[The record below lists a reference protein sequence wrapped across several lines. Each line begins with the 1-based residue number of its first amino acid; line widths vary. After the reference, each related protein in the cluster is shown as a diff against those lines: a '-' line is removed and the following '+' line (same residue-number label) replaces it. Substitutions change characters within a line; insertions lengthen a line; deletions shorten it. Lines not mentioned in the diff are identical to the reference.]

1 MGDNLFLISRADIFS
16 IYPKIFN
23 ELIAQDEA
31 ERQKSGGRVTKEIN
45 LPSDYDFKL
54 KVYFRLLDQ
63 QRRLNEA
70 EERGQPPE
78 KLDTLREVELWD
90 PLHDWELIATPPSII
105 IKKKC
110 FTDDPMNYLD
120 TEFGVWQLEDIAKA
134 GMLLR
139 KPPLPCTFHNEHEM
153 RRVYSL
159 IYDVFRYKTV
169 LHQALINAKFFTV
182 YEHII
187 PDVNR
192 VWLIL
197 FDLHMRHFLMRDPEE
212 TKKKNILYKEADL
225 TEVDEKL
232 WSHRIKLAAALSR
245 LRIENGALTL
255 SHLLPIHLQDEK
267 VAIAAA
273 NPIVSGWINPF
284 KFSKKEDALMYLR
297 ERGFT
302 ETPITANGK
311 YEDLSLNQ
319 FKWDRVCPF
328 YMQCL
333 PTNRGLLA
341 QTPFIKDFMFI
352 LQDRAF
358 SIGPAYFSRLL
369 DYFTINGDVVQT
381 HVSSPRST
389 AYLASLFLT
398 NARFRNFLAFG
409 AGARVEEYRD
419 FMATLGVNNVRVYAE
434 NFTSLSLK
442 SQLFER
448 VVGVFATPPNSYSGV
463 TDPIDLICS
472 RGGDLTMLEVLTESE
487 VSDSGKRRV
496 AEVLMEQKNTIRLSL
511 SRPQIQFLLYE
522 THSVVSSENEDM
534 LARAVEDVNRAAQQ
548 KHYQVVRDM
557 VRQEALSAAQEGFAM
572 SPSTPTS
579 ARRRTKRS
587 SIDVPPIKFKSSD
600 SEDVPSSDSEAEG
613 RDTGKSRVSSKKS
626 ICTASEEEFLCT
638 YDVPPTDIFEIVD
651 LPDICLNRDQCLN
664 LEEHGS
670 YLALARRKEITRFD
684 SKYLIKMAETRGLFG
699 DSKPKTG
706 RAKIQKKVEK
716 KEVEILEKLAGKQL
730 KRKKS
735 DISVLINRLSTP
747 TLSFL
752 NHSYLQRCSSAENK
766 FLLYDPIRCR
776 CLRHMTHHHDLFSRD
791 GSELCSQ
798 ARKRARDWWQ
808 QTTRFVVK
816 LRRIQRDVHEVRRKK
831 PNLYKP
837 IREKRLNPLR
847 LPRVVEPDEMAQ
859 LKPKRSL
866 FDREAYPL
874 SVNQLEMDCRMMSP
888 ISYIQQCEEDPNGL
902 RIPHMTQY
910 IKYNPIY
917 YYSHSC

>member
-23 ELIAQDEA
+23 ELLAQDEC
-31 ERQKSGGRVTKEIN
+31 ERQKSGSRAAKEIN
-45 LPSDYDFKL
+45 LPSDYEFRL
-54 KVYFRLLDQ
+54 KVYLRLLDQ

-78 KLDTLREVELWD
+78 KLDTLRVIELWD
-90 PLHDWELIATPPSII
+90 PLHDFELIATPSVII
-105 IKKKC
+105 RKKC
-110 FTDDPMNYLD
+110 FFDDPIEYLD
-120 TEFGVWQLEDIAKA
+120 TDLSVWALEDIAKA

-159 IYDVFRYKTV
+159 IYDVFRFKTV
-169 LHQALINAKFFTV
+169 LNQAIIDAKFFGI
-182 YEHII
+182 YPHLK

-225 TEVDEKL
+225 AGIDDRL
-232 WSHRIKLAAALSR
+232 WEHRIKLAAALSR
-245 LRIENGALTL
+245 LRIENGALKL
-255 SHLLPIHLQDEK
+255 AHLLPPHLQDEK

-284 KFSKKEDALMYLR
+284 KFPKKDNAVTYLG
-297 ERGFT
+297 ERGFG
-302 ETPITANGK
+302 ETPTTADGK
-311 YEDLSLNQ
+311 YEALSLNQ

-333 PTNRGLLA
+333 PENRGLLA
-341 QTPFIKDFMFI
+341 QTPLIKDFMFI

-398 NARFRNFLAFG
+398 NARVRNFLAFG
-409 AGARVEEYRD
+409 AGPRVEEYRD
-419 FMATLGVNNVRVYAE
+419 FMATLGVNNVKIYAE
-434 NFTSLSLK
+434 NFTNMSLK
-442 SQLFER
+442 SQIFER
-448 VVGVFATPPNSYSGV
+448 AVGIFATPPNSYSGV

-487 VSDSGKRRV
+487 
-496 AEVLMEQKNTIRLSL
+496 
-511 SRPQIQFLLYE
+511 IQFVLYE

-534 LARAVEDVNRAAQQ
+534 LNHAVENVNRAAQQ
-548 KHYQVVRDM
+548 KHYQVMRDLA
-557 VRQEALSAAQEGFAM
+557 RQDALVAAQEGLAI
-572 SPSTPTS
+572 STSTPTS
-579 ARRRTKRS
+579 ARRRTRRS
-587 SIDVPPIKFKSSD
+587 STDVPPIKLKSSD
-600 SEDVPSSDSEAEG
+600 SEGAVTSDSETEEG
-613 RDTGKSRVSSKKS
+613 RETAKSRMSSKKS
-626 ICTASEEEFLCT
+626 ICTASEEEFLNT
-638 YDVPPTDIFEIVD
+638 YDIPLTDIFEVVD
-651 LPDICLNRDQCLN
+651 LPDICLNRDECLN

-670 YLALARRKEITRFD
+670 YLALVKRKEITRFD

-699 DSKPKTG
+699 DTKPKTA
-706 RAKIQKKVEK
+706 RPKVQKKVEK
-716 KEVEILEKLAGKQL
+716 KEVEILEKLAGKKL
-730 KRKKS
+730 KRKRS

-752 NHSYLQRCSSAENK
+752 NHSQLQRCSSAEKK

-776 CLRHMTHHHDLFSRD
+776 CLRHLAHHPEDFSKD
-791 GSELCSQ
+791 EITQLCSQ
-798 ARKRARDWWQ
+798 AHQRAQTWWRQ
-808 QTTRFVVK
+808 SAHFVVRLK
-816 LRRIQRDVHEVRRKK
+816 RIQREVHEVRKKK
-831 PNLYKP
+831 PNLFKP
-837 IREKRLNPLR
+837 VKEKRINPLR
-847 LPRVVEPDEMAQ
+847 LPRVLTPEDVGRTKAKRGMTLLSHREM
-859 LKPKRSL
+859 
-866 FDREAYPL
+866 YPMR
-874 SVNQLEMDCRMMSP
+874 VNQLEIENRRRSAL
-888 ISYIQQCEEDPNGL
+888 SYMECEMGALP
-902 RIPHMTQY
+902 IPHMTQY

-917 YYSHSC
+917 YSHSY

>member
-31 ERQKSGGRVTKEIN
+31 ERQKSGGRVAKEIN
-45 LPSDYDFKL
+45 LPSDYEFKL

-63 QRRLNEA
+63 QRKLNEA
-70 EERGQPPE
+70 EEKGHAPE
-78 KLDTLREVELWD
+78 KLDTLRVVELWD
-90 PLHDWELIATPPSII
+90 PLHDFELIATPSII
-105 IKKKC
+105 IRKKC
-110 FTDDPMNYLD
+110 FIDDPIKYLD
-120 TEFGVWQLEDIAKA
+120 TELGIWSLEDISKA

-139 KPPLPCTFHNEHEM
+139 KPPFPCTFHNEHEM

-169 LHQALINAKFFTV
+169 LHQALINSKFFIV
-182 YEHII
+182 YPHLE
-187 PDVNR
+187 PDINR

-212 TKKKNILYKEADL
+212 TKKKNILFKESDL
-225 TEVDEKL
+225 TDIDNRL
-232 WSHRIKLAAALSR
+232 WEYRIKLAAALSR

-255 SHLLPIHLQDEK
+255 SHLLPVHLQDEK
-267 VAIAAA
+267 VAVAAA

-284 KFSKKEDALMYLR
+284 KFPKKENAVAYLA
-297 ERGFT
+297 ERTFS
-302 ETPITANGK
+302 ETPTLANGK
-311 YEDLSLNQ
+311 YESLALNQ

-333 PTNRGLLA
+333 PANRGLLA

-369 DYFTINGDVVQT
+369 DHFTINGDVVQT

-398 NARFRNFLAFG
+398 NARVRNFLAFG
-409 AGARVEEYRD
+409 AGPRVEEYRD
-419 FMATLGVNNVRVYAE
+419 FMATLGVNNVRIFSE
-434 NFTSLSLK
+434 NFTNISLK

-448 VVGVFATPPNSYSGV
+448 AVGIFATPPNSYSGV

-487 VSDSGKRRV
+487 VSDSGKKRV
-496 AEVLMEQKNTIRLSL
+496 AEVLMEQKETLRLSL
-511 SRPQIQFLLYE
+511 SRPQIQFILYE

-534 LARAVEDVNRAAQQ
+534 LSRAVQDINKAAQQ
-548 KHYQVVRDM
+548 KHFQVMRDLA
-557 VRQEALSAAQEGFAM
+557 RQDALAAAQEGFAM

-579 ARRRTKRS
+579 ARRKTRRLSTE
-587 SIDVPPIKFKSSD
+587 VPPIKLKSSD
-600 SEDVPSSDSEAEG
+600 SEEPGSSDSEADG
-613 RDTGKSRVSSKKS
+613 RETAKSRVSSKKS

-651 LPDICLNRDQCLN
+651 LPDICLNRDQCLS

-670 YLALARRKEITRFD
+670 YLALAKRKEITRFD

-699 DSKPKTG
+699 DTKPKTA
-706 RAKIQKKVEK
+706 RAKPQKKIEK
-716 KEVEILEKLAGKQL
+716 KEVEILEKLSGKKL

-735 DISVLINRLSTP
+735 DLSVLINRLTTP

-752 NHSYLQRCSSAENK
+752 NHSYLQRCSSAEKK

-776 CLRHMTHHHDLFSRD
+776 CLRHLTHHQDVD
-791 GSELCSQ
+791 GAAELQSQ
-798 ARKRARDWWQ
+798 AQERARAWWQ
-808 QTTRFVVK
+808 QSARFVIK
-816 LRRIQRDVHEVRRKK
+816 LRRIQKDVRALRKRK
-831 PNLYKP
+831 PSLYKP
-837 IREKRLNPLR
+837 LKEKRLNPLR
-847 LPRVVEPDEMAQ
+847 LPRVIKPNEPPQ
-859 LKPKRSL
+859 KPMRELL
-866 FDREAYPL
+866 FNRELFPV
-874 SVNQLEMDCRMMSP
+874 SVNQLEMELRRCSAVSHLRSE
-888 ISYIQQCEEDPNGL
+888 YEEASSGV

-917 YYSHSC
+917 YYSHSY